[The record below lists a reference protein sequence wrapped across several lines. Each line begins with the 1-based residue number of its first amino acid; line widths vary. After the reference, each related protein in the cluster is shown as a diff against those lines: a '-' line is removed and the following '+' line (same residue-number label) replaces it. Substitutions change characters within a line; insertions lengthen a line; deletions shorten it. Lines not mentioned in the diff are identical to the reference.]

1 MDGTDGDDTFLLD
14 WTNFDQLTILS
25 PISDSFFLHD
35 VIQFGEGIVAGN
47 LQYLQVGADLEIS
60 SGEPFFKGIA
70 GQPTPEPAVMTI
82 HDFFLTTSMVD
93 TITFADGTVLSG
105 ADLWQQVMPN
115 ATVSTRV
122 PISDGGHVDM
132 QFDGGNSQPW
142 TSTVTQFGPAGDAE
156 LQIRN
161 FDDGSV
167 SEAALGTA
175 GLLLKGGHGADTLAG
190 GGGDDLVDAGAGN
203 DAILGG
209 NGNDTLLGG
218 DDVDTVQGG
227 DGNDLI
233 DGGAGPD
240 SMAGGTGND
249 TYAVDNIGDTI
260 VERPGEGTDAALVA
274 VSGFVLPDNVENG
287 SISVTSGLTLSGNE
301 LANTLQGNIGNDT
314 LIGGDGN
321 DTVDGGAGA
330 DSMAGG
336 TGNDT
341 YAVDNLGDTIAERPG
356 EGTDAALVSVS
367 GFVLPDNVE
376 NGFVA
381 VTSGLTLSGNAD
393 PNTVQGNVGNDT
405 LIGGGG
411 DDTLLGGA
419 GVDTLQGGAGND
431 TVDGG
436 AGADSMAGGTGN
448 DAYAVDS
455 LGDTIVERPGEGT
468 DAALVS
474 VTGFILPD
482 NVENGTVS
490 VTTGATLSGNAG
502 PNTLQGDVGNDTL
515 IGGGGDDTLH
525 ASDGQDVLQGGD
537 GDDLMD
543 GGTGIDTLI
552 GGAGDDIYLIDN
564 AHDVVVEAANGGS
577 DSAFVSATSYV
588 LADNVENGLVESVLG
603 ATLTGNALDNSL
615 EGNVGTDVLTGG
627 AGNDNFVFRATY
639 GHDTI
644 TDFHGGTGV
653 SDIIG
658 LTDFASVTNFDAVLS
673 HATQQ
678 GADTLL
684 DFGNGD
690 QLLLRNVVKANLAA
704 DDFHFG

>member
-1 MDGTDGDDTFLLD
+1 MPERKEMNAGPPGANFIGWCIANIIPTHGRGDDTMAGVGSTLKLRGTASSSSFVPPLHPKPSVMDGTDGDDTFLLD

-115 ATVSTRV
+115 ATVSTRL
-122 PISDGGHVDM
+122 PTSDGGRVDM

-233 DGGAGPD
+233 DGGAGP
-240 SMAGGTGND
+240 
-249 TYAVDNIGDTI
+249 
-260 VERPGEGTDAALVA
+260 
-274 VSGFVLPDNVENG
+274 
-287 SISVTSGLTLSGNE
+287 
-301 LANTLQGNIGNDT
+301 
-314 LIGGDGN
+314 
-321 DTVDGGAGA
+321 

-515 IGGGGDDTLH
+515 IGGGGDDTLN

-627 AGNDNFVFRATY
+627 AGNDN
-639 GHDTI
+639 
-644 TDFHGGTGV
+644 
-653 SDIIG
+653 
-658 LTDFASVTNFDAVLS
+658 
-673 HATQQ
+673 
-678 GADTLL
+678 
-684 DFGNGD
+684 
-690 QLLLRNVVKANLAA
+690 
-704 DDFHFG
+704 